1 VDVGAQSYVV
11 GEVPAIVIRIFI
23 DHDIVAV
30 PEPVAAEAQVKG
42 SDVEVEASEPEAV
55 GTTSGKMPDVA
66 APEAA
71 GEAAVLPGMI
81 EMKTGVV
88 SSVLVPDPLPVVV
101 DVWGFGMAFMV
112 ANSRMGSFMRRA
124 VVCGWTVVGNVSAAY
139 VAMLRPGGEGK
150 DHRHCKKSD

>member
-1 VDVGAQSYVV
+1 VDVRTQSYVV
-11 GEVPAIVIRIFI
+11 GEVPAIVIRVFV
-23 DHDIVAV
+23 DHDVVAV
-30 PEPVAAEAQVKG
+30 PEPVVAEAQVERG
-42 SDVEVEASEPEAV
+42 DAEVEASEPETA
-55 GTTSGKMPDVA
+55 GAASGKVPDVA
-66 APEAA
+66 SPEAS
-71 GEAAVLPGMI
+71 GEVAVLPGMI

-112 ANSRMGSFMRRA
+112 AKSRMGSFMRRA